1 MAHTSEYEI
10 EDIFIDRLE
19 GIGYKFIKL
28 NNYDEVLANFREQL
42 AKFNAKKLEE
52 KGHTASFSDSE
63 FNRIMIH
70 VDNHSVYESAKVLRD
85 KYDLQL
91 DNGESVYIEF
101 FSGDTDRNIYQV
113 THQVTMDKA
122 HKDDV
127 VYKNRYDVTVLINGL
142 PLVQIE
148 LKRPGVEINEA
159 INQINRYRK
168 FSFKGIFRYLQL
180 FVVSNSVQTKY
191 FCNENEMLDGQYN
204 PILKSLVFFWTDE
217 KNTRINDLNTFTG
230 EFFRKSAITEMLN
243 KYMVIK
249 TTEPVLMVMRPYQIY
264 AVKAAK
270 KRVLEVN
277 QNGYVFACTGSGK
290 TLTSFKLA
298 QILRDEPM
306 VDLVVFL
313 IDRKDL
319 DDQTIDEYN
328 SFEKDCVDRTN
339 STAVLINMLKSSEK
353 KMIVTTI
360 QKMANAVKNPKYAA
374 VMDAYKDKKVVFIID
389 ECHRSQFGKM
399 HSLIQKH
406 FERANYIGF
415 TGTPIFERNKGVDG
429 RTTADVFY
437 AGDKLDA
444 CLHKYMIKDAIAD
457 GNVLRFSVEYQSVVS
472 AEEISINGIDPKQL
486 DDPEYCRRHNID
498 IESLYHN
505 DERIS
510 KIAKHIFEH
519 HEQHAHPQGKDI
531 YRSVV
536 EEWSLTKLGYVI
548 RPENLFRNLIRK
560 ITKFESEADRFSVE
574 DFEKAIND
582 LVGSTMGHESNK
594 AFDGL
599 FNDMRLKD
607 ARLGESVADRTD
619 MIGRVMVKV
628 SDIDFDLQDS
638 QFDVLG
644 TAYMILIGLFAS
656 DAGKKGGEFFT
667 PAGPSRLCAT
677 LASLGLD
684 EAKTVGDCTCG
695 SASMLLEVQKH
706 LTTHKVGHFYGQEL
720 NATTYN
726 LSRMNM
732 IMHGVD
738 WQNFDIY
745 KGDTLKDDKYG
756 YDLRLTVQVC
766 NPPYSL
772 KWSADKKFE
781 DDPRYR
787 GVGKLAPKSAADL
800 AFVEHMIYHMDET
813 DGRVAVL
820 LPHGVLFRGGAEEAI
835 RKYIIKDLNRLDAV
849 IGLPA
854 NLFHGTGIPVCVLVL
869 KSNRNGNSGNIL
881 FIDASKEFKPGKNQN
896 ILEQEHIDKIVDAY
910 EKRAEIDK
918 FAHKAYMSEIIENG
932 YNLNIPRYVDTFEE
946 EEPVDLD
953 AVRNRIKTLDSETKA
968 AIDKAESFM
977 RELGL

>member
-1 MAHTSEYEI
+1 MADTKTYQAQANELSQ
-10 EDIFIDRLE
+10 
-19 GIGYKFIKL
+19 KL
-28 NNYDEVLANFREQL
+28 WAIANELRGQMD
-42 AKFNAKKLEE
+42 A
-52 KGHTASFSDSE
+52 SE
-63 FNRIMIH
+63 FKN
-70 VDNHSVYESAKVLRD
+70 
-85 KYDLQL
+85 
-91 DNGESVYIEF
+91 YI
-101 FSGDTDRNIYQV
+101 
-113 THQVTMDKA
+113 
-122 HKDDV
+122 
-127 VYKNRYDVTVLINGL
+127 L
-142 PLVQIE
+142 
-148 LKRPGVEINEA
+148 GV
-159 INQINRYRK
+159 
-168 FSFKGIFRYLQL
+168 IFYRYL
-180 FVVSNSVQTKY
+180 S
-191 FCNENEMLDGQYN
+191 E
-204 PILKSLVFFWTDE
+204 
-217 KNTRINDLNTFTG
+217 R
-230 EFFRKSAITEMLN
+230 TEM
-243 KYMVIK
+243 YMAEILENDGVAY
-249 TTEPVLMVMRPYQIY
+249 EEAFADDDYRP
-264 AVKAAK
+264 
-270 KRVLEVN
+270 
-277 QNGYVFACTGSGK
+277 
-290 TLTSFKLA
+290 
-298 QILRDEPM
+298 
-306 VDLVVFL
+306 
-313 IDRKDL
+313 
-319 DDQTIDEYN
+319 
-328 SFEKDCVDRTN
+328 
-339 STAVLINMLKSSEK
+339 
-353 KMIVTTI
+353 
-360 QKMANAVKNPKYAA
+360 
-374 VMDAYKDKKVVFIID
+374 
-389 ECHRSQFGKM
+389 
-399 HSLIQKH
+399 
-406 FERANYIGF
+406 
-415 TGTPIFERNKGVDG
+415 
-429 RTTADVFY
+429 
-437 AGDKLDA
+437 
-444 CLHKYMIKDAIAD
+444 
-457 GNVLRFSVEYQSVVS
+457 
-472 AEEISINGIDPKQL
+472 
-486 DDPEYCRRHNID
+486 
-498 IESLYHN
+498 
-505 DERIS
+505 
-510 KIAKHIFEH
+510 
-519 HEQHAHPQGKDI
+519 
-531 YRSVV
+531 VV
-536 EEWSLTKLGYVI
+536 EQWSLSKLGYVI

-560 ITKFESEADRFSVE
+560 ITKFENDADKFSVE

-607 ARLGESVADRTD
+607 ARLGETVADRTD

-667 PAGPSRLCAT
+667 PVGPSRLCAT

-732 IMHGVD
+732 IIHGVD

-756 YDLRLTVQVC
+756 DDLRLTVQVC

-869 KSNRNGNSGNIL
+869 KCNRNGNSGNIL
-881 FIDASKEFKPGKNQN
+881 FIDASKEFKSGKNQN

-918 FAHKAYMSEIIENG
+918 FAHKADMSEIIENG

-953 AVRNRIKTLDSETKA
+953 AVRDRIKKLDSEAKA